1 MYSDLNIVTPK
12 INRKS
17 TTNEL
22 IYDSF
27 KISKD
32 NILERLQTLLC
43 INKVKATEILTNCK
57 PLSKVS
63 PKLLTDNYEICK
75 VYGITNESLTSFPE
89 LLTQK
94 DLPEK
99 LHLINNATNDV
110 NSMISLLKM
119 NFNNLSK
126 TVCLLDK
133 ENDRVQ
139 YFSKLFNV
147 KPLQICEYIKK
158 KPFLLKLNLERIQE
172 SLRLLTD
179 NGISKNEVLSDL
191 WVLNYKLDTV
201 KKRIKFVKENKF
213 EKIKTWM
220 IRAPSD
226 IILKTTEMTWSSQK
240 SDGK

>member
-1 MYSDLNIVTPK
+1 MTKVFVNINKIIMIIRPIICEYRTHIIHLRMYSDLNIVTPK

-57 PLSKVS
+57 HLSKVS

-147 KPLQICEYIKK
+147 
-158 KPFLLKLNLERIQE
+158 
-172 SLRLLTD
+172 
-179 NGISKNEVLSDL
+179 
-191 WVLNYKLDTV
+191 
-201 KKRIKFVKENKF
+201 
-213 EKIKTWM
+213 
-220 IRAPSD
+220 
-226 IILKTTEMTWSSQK
+226 
-240 SDGK
+240 